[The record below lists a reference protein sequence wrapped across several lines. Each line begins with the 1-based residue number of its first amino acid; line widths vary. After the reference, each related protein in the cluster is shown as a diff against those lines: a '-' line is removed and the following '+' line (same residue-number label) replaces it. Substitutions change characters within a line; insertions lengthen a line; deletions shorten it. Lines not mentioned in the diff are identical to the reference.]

1 MPLDQEKASLASAN
15 VLLPYFLPHKSPLEA
30 MRKIVE
36 VRGVAEKT
44 ARLYPIGFDWEEV
57 CKGVLCNGIL
67 KVLKYTKVV

>member
-1 MPLDQEKASLASAN
+1 
-15 VLLPYFLPHKSPLEA
+15 